1 MCFSS
6 ISCSFRQKLRRK
18 ALKEVDVRTILL
30 RVRRAADGLNDWIGR
45 SIAWLIVPL
54 VLLTVMEVIL
64 RRGFG
69 SPTIWSFEV
78 LKQLYAVHFMLVAG
92 YGLLHGAHVS
102 VDVFT
107 QMLSF
112 KKQAVLSLISYLIFY
127 FPFCIV
133 CVWQGYIFAATSWG
147 MKEHTWSVF
156 APALYP
162 VKTVIVVTFA
172 LLLIQGVSQVI
183 KMIFIIKEWDDV

>member
-1 MCFSS
+1 VPE
-6 ISCSFRQKLRRK
+6 
-18 ALKEVDVRTILL
+18 EVDVRSILL
-30 RVRRAADGLNDWIGR
+30 KVRQSADGLNDWIGR
-45 SIAWLIVPL
+45 SIAWFIVPL
-54 VLLTVMEVIL
+54 VLLTVMEVIM
-64 RRGFG
+64 RRGFD

-78 LKQLYAVHFMLVAG
+78 LKQIYAVHFMIVAA

-107 QMLSF
+107 QVLST

-133 CVWQGYIFAATSWG
+133 GVWQGYIFAATSWK

-156 APALYP
+156 SPAIYP

-183 KMIFIIKEWDDV
+183 KEIFIIKEWDDV